1 MAEALDLDRARS
13 LLCALGDHIRDTA
26 IEARAENSQQE
37 LAEIAA
43 VTSADTIYRIDK
55 ITEDAV
61 EVWFKEHWPADA
73 PVEIVMEGIE
83 DSDPWSFPAATPLQE
98 TLWKCIIDPI
108 DGTRGLMYDKRPA
121 WALAA
126 LAPQPA
132 ASLADLSVAA
142 MTEIP
147 TVKQWRADQ
156 LSAVRG
162 RGPEGVVAEAV
173 EVRDNSRKP
182 LAPRPSQAGDLRHG
196 FASFARFFPQGKALT
211 ARIEED
217 LLSAL
222 DEQPGSSPLVFEDQ
236 YISTGGQLYELAV
249 GHDRMLGDLR
259 PLVHRKLGID
269 SSLTCH
275 PYDIATALVL
285 TELGGIVEDPWGAPI
300 ESPLDTTSPVAWV
313 GYANDRLAAA
323 VRPVLHRV
331 LERHLGG
338 WP

>member
-1 MAEALDLDRARS
+1 MAEALDLDRARL
-13 LLCALGDHIRDTA
+13 LLCALGDHIRDTV
-26 IEARAENSQQE
+26 IEARAEKSQQE
-37 LAEIAA
+37 LAEVAA
-43 VTSADTIYRIDK
+43 VTAADTIYRIDK

-61 EVWFKEHWPADA
+61 EAWFEAHWPGDA
-73 PVEIVMEGIE
+73 AVEIVMEGIE
-83 DSDPWSFPAATPLQE
+83 DSDPLSFPDSTPVKE

-108 DGTRGLMYDKRPA
+108 DGTRGLMHDKRPA

-132 ASLADLSVAA
+132 VSLADISVAA

-156 LSAVRG
+156 LSVVRG
-162 RGPEGVVAEAV
+162 GGIEGVVAEAV
-173 EVRDNSRKP
+173 EVRDNSKKP
-182 LAPRPSQAGDLRHG
+182 LTLRPSQAADLRHG
-196 FASFARFFPQGKALT
+196 FASFARFFPLGKALT

-222 DEQPGSSPLVFEDQ
+222 EPQPGSSPLVFEDQ

-259 PLVHRKLGID
+259 PLVHRKLGIE

-285 TELGGIVEDPWGAPI
+285 TELGGIVESPWGGPI
-300 ESPLDTTSPVAWV
+300 EAPLDTTSPVAWV
-313 GYANDRLAAA
+313 GYANPRLAAA
-323 VRPVLHRV
+323 VRPVLQRV
-331 LERHLGG
+331 LDEHLGG
-338 WP
+338 RP